1 MYSKKVVFL
10 ITSRLFRKQALS
22 VYPSTKVYIFSAKNA
37 LLEYKGSRVFLFFL
51 ENKCLHFVTFTIL
64 L

>member
-37 LLEYKGSRVFLFFL
+37 LL
-51 ENKCLHFVTFTIL
+51 
-64 L
+64 